1 MLNTY
6 NDNSTHSVVM
16 NPPCIGTL
24 QKTHAK
30 SKFERFHLRSEAA
43 EWVFSDV
50 PHLKE
55 FVVDGHLGNYDK
67 YYESA
72 GKYVKFGPEIVV
84 LQLMCFGDN
93 ELLMEYVDKKDWE
106 E

>member
-1 MLNTY
+1 
-6 NDNSTHSVVM
+6 M

-30 SKFERFHLRSEAA
+30 SKFKKFHATSQRA
-43 EWVFSDV
+43 EWVFSSN
-50 PHLKE
+50 PRL
-55 FVVDGHLGNYDK
+55 LDK
-67 YYESA
+67 GS
-72 GKYVKFGPEIVV
+72 EIVV
-84 LQLMCFGDN
+84 LQIMCFGNN

>member
-16 NPPCIGTL
+16 NPPCVGTL
-24 QKTHAK
+24 QKTHSK
-30 SKFERFHLRSEAA
+30 SKFKRFHSRSELADL
-43 EWVFSDV
+43 VFSSN
-50 PHLKE
+50 PRI
-55 FVVDGHLGNYDK
+55 YDK
-67 YYESA
+67 
-72 GKYVKFGPEIVV
+72 GGEIVV

-93 ELLMEYVDKKDWE
+93 YLLMEYVDKKDWE